1 MDIHHFAFVFGLM
14 GNIISFLVLLAPAP
28 TFYQIYKKKST
39 EGFHSLPYVVSLL
52 SCMIWIYYALLK
64 KNTGLLLITINSFGC
79 VIESIYISIFLF
91 YASKKLRISTIKL
104 VLLLNV
110 FGYGSMLLSTLYL
123 VDERSKR
130 INIVGWVSLVFNIS
144 VFAAPLSS
152 MRRVIK
158 TKSVEFMPFNL
169 SMCLTLNAVMWFFY
183 GLSLKDY
190 YIALPNTIGFLFG
203 IVQMVLYLMYKNSQP
218 LVMEDP
224 VKVQNHQSDH
234 IIEVVKLSSDNKN
247 DIAVI
252 QDDVES
258 NNKQNNTGDNNG
270 NV

>member
-52 SCMIWIYYALLK
+52 SCMIWIYYAFLK

-79 VIESIYISIFLF
+79 VLESIYISIFLF

-123 VDERSKR
+123 AEGSKR

-203 IVQMVLYLMYKNSQP
+203 IVQMVLYLMYKNPQP

-234 IIEVVKLSSDNKN
+234 IIEVAKLSSDNKN
-247 DIAVI
+247 DAVT
-252 QDDVES
+252 QDHVES
-258 NNKQNNTGDNNG
+258 KNKQNNPGDND